1 MEDKNLKKRTA
12 RRLRN
17 KQMRL
22 SRQKQSIRD
31 RRAKKSY
38 HDIGS
43 FAKGFVMD
51 VLGLVEYREQLR
63 SSIKERIRTIRK
75 LREENHRY
83 SNLSTDM
90 FDKCLEDFNAFDTKV
105 EDLAKATAE
114 VESAT
119 KLSEKIDLV
128 TKRVKDLAEI
138 QLTVA
143 DVTTNITNAN
153 TDFINKIKAIDNPA
167 AITTEIPTEND
178 TVEFDEL
185 LDESR
190 GSGDYEADVPADA
203 IPEVTVEQP
212 KVETIETPVEV
223 KPAPEPEVV
232 DAVPIE
238 NAEIIN

>member
-90 FDKCLEDFNAFDTKV
+90 FDKCLEDFNEFDTKV
-105 EDLAKATAE
+105 EDLAKAAAE

-138 QLTVA
+138 QLTIA
-143 DVTTNITNAN
+143 DVTTNISNAN

-167 AITTEIPTEND
+167 EITTEIPTEND
-178 TVEFDEL
+178 TVEF
-185 LDESR
+185 DESR

-223 KPAPEPEVV
+223 KPALEPEVV